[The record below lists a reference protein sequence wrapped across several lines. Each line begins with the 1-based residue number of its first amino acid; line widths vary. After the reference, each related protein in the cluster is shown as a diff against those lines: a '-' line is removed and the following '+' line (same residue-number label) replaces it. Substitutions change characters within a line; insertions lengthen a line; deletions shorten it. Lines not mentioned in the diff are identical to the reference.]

1 MTEETYYLDLYAL
14 ATLATRLP
22 SQPLLHCPVVKK
34 ELPPHGR
41 TLWTLPHSSWPS
53 NQPLPNFCTFGFY
66 MFNPQTGSR
75 LLQASQT
82 LPPPAGRDHFSRLMI
97 SVSSD
102 MGRMGEVYMT
112 GLLALEAGL
121 SHSDLA
127 HLWTLNPLRQDCVSR
142 TNPTSNH
149 CRLVSA
155 KLSQHRV
162 IRSRDLVAGPLV
174 VQLLE
179 EAFEVQHS
187 SSGHIL
193 AHLGS
198 A

>member
-1 MTEETYYLDLYAL
+1 M
-14 ATLATRLP
+14 
-22 SQPLLHCPVVKK
+22 
-34 ELPPHGR
+34 
-41 TLWTLPHSSWPS
+41 
-53 NQPLPNFCTFGFY
+53 
-66 MFNPQTGSR
+66 
-75 LLQASQT
+75 
-82 LPPPAGRDHFSRLMI
+82 
-97 SVSSD
+97 SVSSG

-112 GLLALEAGL
+112 GLLAREAGL

-149 CRLVSA
+149 RRLVSA

-179 EAFEVQHS
+179 EAFEVQHCNI
-187 SSGHIL
+187 HH
-193 AHLGS
+193 HLGS
-198 A
+198 FWHTLVQLDTL